1 LLLLLRWQL
10 FVNSLRRPSRRAE
23 LGFQALWV
31 FLGGLFVLI
40 TSAGFLFGTI
50 GLLKIERPNLLDL
63 LLWAVFLVWQLA
75 PVLFEGYSPGLSFRE
90 VARYPVS
97 FRVYFLLSSAYGMSD
112 PAAVTCLIWLLSM
125 WVGIAME
132 QPGWAFMA
140 AVAFLLFAVF
150 NLLLNRIIVGLF
162 ERFQSTR
169 RGRERMVFLMFILIL
184 VPQVLQFTTGYWT
197 NTQAL
202 KPPAWVLQ
210 AITPMRGFSPPGV
223 ALRTFLLVGN
233 PGWWALGAL
242 LLYACLAFLLLQRR
256 LRAIYQ
262 GEIYAE
268 AYTVSRELKV
278 QKGWQLPFV
287 DDVTAAIIEKE
298 LRYIRQ
304 SSRLLLQLVYPP
316 IIFMLVAF
324 SGAGRRLFFS
334 RSPEAMVA
342 GMAGFILLSVPNM
355 AYNTFGMDKE
365 GFGRWLLCPPMLRKI
380 LLAKNLAHG
389 GILALLFL
397 SAEAIIIA
405 FARPRVLPALLVTV
419 AFFAVLVI
427 QFGAGNLIS
436 VYWPKRIELT
446 QMNSKM
452 ASNAAGIASLLVML
466 AISTIAGMI
475 AFAAWSWQLPWLPL
489 VLGIAIFFA
498 GLKLYLWLLD
508 RSVAYIYGHIEEITG
523 NLGA

>member
-1 LLLLLRWQL
+1 MLRLRWQL
-10 FVNSLRRPSRRAE
+10 FVNSLRRPNRRTE
-23 LGFQALWV
+23 LGFQVLRFIFGV
-31 FLGGLFVLI
+31 LFVLI
-40 TSAGFLFGTI
+40 TSAGFFFGTI
-50 GLLKIERPNLLDL
+50 GLLRVEKADLLDL
-63 LLWAVFLVWQLA
+63 LLWAILLVWQLL
-75 PVLFEGYSPGLSFRE
+75 PVLFEGYSPGLSFSE
-90 VARYPVS
+90 VARYPIS
-97 FRVYFLLSSAYGMSD
+97 FRLYFLLSSAYGISD
-112 PAAVTCLIWLLSM
+112 PAAIASLIWLLSM
-125 WVGIAME
+125 WAGIVVE
-132 QPGWAFMA
+132 QPDWAFMSA
-140 AVAFLLFAVF
+140 IAFLLFAAF
-150 NLLLNRIIVGLF
+150 NLILNRITVGLF

-169 RGRERMVFLMFILIL
+169 RGRERMIFLMFILIL
-184 VPQVLQFTTGYWT
+184 LPQVLQFSTGFWT
-197 NTQAL
+197 NTRVL
-202 KPPAWVLQ
+202 KPPVWVLQ
-210 AITPMRGFSPPGV
+210 ALTPMRRFSPPGM

-233 PGWWALGAL
+233 PAWWALGAL
-242 LLYACLAFLLLQRR
+242 LLYGCLAFLLLQRR
-256 LRAIYQ
+256 LRAVYQ

-268 AYTVSRELKV
+268 AYAVTRELKV
-278 QKGWQLPFV
+278 QQGWRLPFV
-287 DDVTAAIIEKE
+287 DDVTAAVIEKE

-316 IIFMLVAF
+316 IIFMIIAF

-389 GILALLFL
+389 GILSALFL
-397 SAEAIIIA
+397 LSEAIIIA
-405 FARPRVLPALLVTV
+405 VAHPRVLSTLLVTV

-452 ASNAAGIASLLVML
+452 ASNAAGVASMLIML

-498 GLKLYLWLLD
+498 GLRLYSFLLG
-508 RSVAYIYGHIEEITG
+508 RSVAYIYGHIEEIAG

>member
-1 LLLLLRWQL
+1 MLLLRWRL

-23 LGFQALWV
+23 LGFQVLWL
-31 FLGGLFVLI
+31 FLGGLFVLT
-40 TSAGFLFGTI
+40 TSGGFFFGTI
-50 GLLKIERPNLLDL
+50 GLLKIERPDLLDL
-63 LLWAVFLVWQLA
+63 LLWAIFLIWQLA
-75 PVLFEGYSPGLSFRE
+75 PILFEGYSPGLSFRE

-97 FRVYFLLSSAYGMSD
+97 FRLYFLLSSAYGISD
-112 PAAVTCLIWLLSM
+112 PAAVTCLLWLLSM
-125 WVGIAME
+125 WVGIAVE

-140 AVAFLLFAVF
+140 AVAFLLFTVF

-184 VPQVLQFTTGYWT
+184 LPQVLQFATGYWT
-197 NTQAL
+197 NMRVL

-210 AITPMRGFSPPGV
+210 ALTPMRGFSPPGV

-233 PGWWALGAL
+233 PGLWALGAL
-242 LLYACLAFLLLQRR
+242 LLYGCLAFLLLQRR

-268 AYTVSRELKV
+268 AYTVRRELKV
-278 QKGWQLPFV
+278 RKGWRLPFV

-316 IIFMLVAF
+316 IIFTLVAF
-324 SGAGRRLFFS
+324 SGAGRKLFFA

-365 GFGRWLLCPPMLRKI
+365 GFGRWLLSPPMLRKI

-389 GILALLFL
+389 GILAVLFL
-397 SAEAIIIA
+397 LAEAIIIA
-405 FARPRVLPALLVTV
+405 IAHPRVLPALLVTV
-419 AFFAVLVI
+419 AFFAILVI

-452 ASNAAGIASLLVML
+452 ASNAAGVASLLVML

-489 VLGIAIFFA
+489 LSSLAILA
-498 GLKLYLWLLD
+498 ASLKFHSYLLD
-508 RSVAYIYGHIEEITG
+508 RAAQYTWAHVEEIAG

>member
-1 LLLLLRWQL
+1 LLLLLRWRL
-10 FVNSLRRPSRRAE
+10 FVNSLRRPNRRAE
-23 LGFQALWV
+23 LGFQALW
-31 FLGGLFVLI
+31 FILGSLFVLV
-40 TSAGFLFGTI
+40 TSVGFFFGTI
-50 GLLKIERPNLLDL
+50 GLLKVERSDLLDL
-63 LLWAVFLVWQLA
+63 LLWAVFLVWQLL

-97 FRVYFLLSSAYGMSD
+97 FRVYFLLSSAYGLSD
-112 PAAVTCLIWLLSM
+112 PAAIICLIWLLSM
-125 WVGIAME
+125 WGAIAVA
-132 QPGWAFMA
+132 QPDWAFMA
-140 AVAFLLFAVF
+140 AIAFLLFAVF

-184 VPQVLQFTTGYWT
+184 LPQVLQFSTGYWT
-197 NTQAL
+197 NTRVL

-210 AITPMRGFSPPGV
+210 ALTPMRGYSPPGM
-223 ALRTFLLVGN
+223 ALRTFLLVGD
-233 PGWWALGAL
+233 PAWWALGAL
-242 LLYACLAFLLLQRR
+242 LLYGCLAFLLLQRR

-268 AYTVSRELKV
+268 AYTVRRELKV
-278 QKGWQLPFV
+278 QKGWRLPFV
-287 DDVTAAIIEKE
+287 DDVTAAVIEKE

-316 IIFMLVAF
+316 IIFLLVAF

-355 AYNTFGMDKE
+355 AYNAFGMDKE

-380 LLAKNLAHG
+380 LLAKNLANG
-389 GILALLFL
+389 GLLVVLFL
-397 SAEAIIIA
+397 LSEAIVIA
-405 FARPRVLPALLVTV
+405 IAHPRALPTLLVTV
-419 AFFAVLVI
+419 GFFAILVI
-427 QFGAGNLIS
+427 QFSAGNLIS

-452 ASNAAGIASLLVML
+452 ASNAAGVASLLVMI
-466 AISTIAGMI
+466 AISSIAGMI
-475 AFAAWSWQLPWLPL
+475 AFVAWSWQLPWLPL
-489 VLGIAIFFA
+489 VLGIAFFFG
-498 GLKLYLWLLD
+498 GLKLYSFLLD
-508 RSVAYIYGHIEEITG
+508 RSAAYIYDHIEEITG